1 MAAQEVTTFIGGSH
15 DGEIV
20 VGPPPS
26 CECCGE
32 QANVAIAPGGQVYL
46 LIREADGSLSAVHE
60 PLWRSDGP

>member
-1 MAAQEVTTFIGGSH
+1 MAAQEVTFIGGSH

-32 QANVAIAPGGQVYL
+32 QANVAVAPDGQVYL
-46 LIREADGSLSAVHE
+46 LMRETDGSLSAIHE
-60 PLWRSDGP
+60 PLWRNDGA